1 MSVLIKGMEMPTSC
15 HSCCF
20 FGQAY
25 IWESDFEG
33 YTKSYCNRTGSHT
46 FDYVDKILPNCPLI
60 PVPPHGRLIDADA
73 LYKDL
78 LEDVGYGEAERFN
91 DYWLGEQ
98 PTVIP
103 AEPAEE
109 ASP

>member
-1 MSVLIKGMEMPTSC
+1 MSVLIKGIDMPTK
-15 HSCCF
+15 
-20 FGQAY
+20 GNPITVTIYPNGTAE
-25 IWESDFEG
+25 WEAQHI
-33 YTKSYCNRTGSHT
+33 TGSA
-46 FDYVDKILPNCPLI
+46 I

-98 PTVIP
+98 PTIIP
-103 AEPAEE
+103 AEEGDVDG
-109 ASP
+109 

>member
-1 MSVLIKGMEMPTSC
+1 MSVLIKGIEMPTSC
-15 HSCCF
+15 RACLYS
-20 FGQAY
+20 
-25 IWESDFEG
+25 
-33 YTKSYCNRTGSHT
+33 RT
-46 FDYVDKILPNCPLI
+46 DIRNVDWCVLTEKDLPCDCPLI